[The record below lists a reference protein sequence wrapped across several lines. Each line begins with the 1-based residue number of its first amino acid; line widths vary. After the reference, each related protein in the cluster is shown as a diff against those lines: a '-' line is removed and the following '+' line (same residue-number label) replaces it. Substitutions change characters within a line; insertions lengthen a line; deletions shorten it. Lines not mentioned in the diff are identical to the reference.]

1 MTPPEAAPPGTILRP
16 RATVAVSTLATG
28 LGAYLGFVP
37 GFLAPVLQA
46 DLDLSRTALGILVGV
61 FYGAT
66 GVGSPVAGRLTDR
79 MGARRAVALDQV
91 LVAGS
96 LVVGALFPV
105 YPVLLAGAVVAGFG
119 YALTNAGTNLAV
131 SVAVPVRG
139 HGVALATKTAG
150 VPVLVAV
157 SAPLAAAAG
166 EAFGWRAVYLATVPV
181 VLLVAAAALWVL
193 PDGRSP
199 RRTDPAAPVRV
210 LPRGFLW
217 FPVGAFCLVA
227 GSQPLY
233 SWTVAYLH
241 EVGGLEL
248 PVAGSVTAAGSVA
261 AVVAMVVVARR
272 SDRVAAGRTAG
283 GSRIPAVVT
292 LCVGTAAGEALLV
305 AGTAAGVPVMVA
317 GVVVATV
324 AQLSAIGLMHAAV
337 VAAAPHAVGRA
348 SGVTMAGYY
357 VGALVGAP
365 VFGAVVDATG
375 GYVPA
380 WAMSLALV
388 LCGAATFT
396 RCRAVGSGFSSDR
409 TGGASD
415 GVAPRRSRIR
425 GAAPQRVPRGRN
437 AAGG

>member
-1 MTPPEAAPPGTILRP
+1 VTLPGTVLRP
-16 RATVAVSTLATG
+16 RATVAASTLATG

-66 GVGSPVAGRLTDR
+66 GIGSPVAGRLTDR

-91 LVAGS
+91 LVAVA
-96 LVVGALFPV
+96 LVAGAAFPV
-105 YPVLLAGAVVAGFG
+105 YPVLIAGAVVAGFG

-131 SVAVPVRG
+131 AVAVPSRG

-150 VPVLVAV
+150 VPALVAV

-181 VLLVAAAALWVL
+181 VLAVAAFAWWAL

-199 RRTDPAAPVRV
+199 RPTDLAAGVRA

-217 FPVGAFCLVA
+217 FPAAAFCLVA

-241 EVGGLEL
+241 EAGGLAL
-248 PVAGSVTAAGSVA
+248 PLAGTFTACGSIA

-272 SDRVAAGRTAG
+272 SDRAAAS
-283 GSRIPAVVT
+283 SRIPAVVA
-292 LCVGTAAGEALLV
+292 LCLVTAAGEAMLI
-305 AGTAAGVPVMVA
+305 AGPATGVPMMVA
-317 GVVVATV
+317 GVIVATV

-365 VFGAVVDATG
+365 VFGAVVDTTG
-375 GYVPA
+375 SYVPA
-380 WAMSLALV
+380 WTMSLALV
-388 LCGAATFT
+388 LCGAAAFS
-396 RCRAVGSGFSSDR
+396 RCRAVSSAPG
-409 TGGASD
+409 TGASD
-415 GVAPRRSRIR
+415 GGTSPRSRTP
-425 GAAPQRVPRGRN
+425 GAAGRRAPRGRN

>member
-1 MTPPEAAPPGTILRP
+1 MGLRP

-46 DLDLSRTALGILVGV
+46 ELDLSRTALGVLVGV

-66 GVGSPVAGRLTDR
+66 GVGSPIAGRLTDR

-91 LVAGS
+91 LVAIA
-96 LVVGALFPV
+96 LVAGAAFPF
-105 YPVLLAGAVVAGFG
+105 YPVLIAGAVVAGFG

-131 SVAVPVRG
+131 AVAVPQRG

-166 EAFGWRAVYLATVPV
+166 EALGWRAVYLATVPI
-181 VLLVAAAALWVL
+181 VLIVAVAAWWAL

-199 RRTDPAAPVRV
+199 ARTSGDTAVAAPVHA

-217 FPVGAFCLVA
+217 FPLAAFSLVA

-233 SWTVAYLH
+233 SWSVAYLH
-241 EVGGLEL
+241 EAGGLVL
-248 PVAGSVTAAGSVA
+248 PLAGTFTASGSVA
-261 AVVAMVVVARR
+261 AVVAMVLVARR
-272 SDRVAAGRTAG
+272 SDRAAAS
-283 GSRIPAVVT
+283 SRIPAVVV
-292 LCVGTAAGEALLV
+292 LCLVAAAGEALLV
-305 AGTAAGVPVMVA
+305 AGPATGVPVMVA
-317 GVVVATV
+317 GVVIATV

-357 VGALVGAP
+357 VGALIGAP

-380 WAMSLALV
+380 WTISLV
-388 LCGAATFT
+388 LVLGGAAAFT
-396 RCRAVGSGFSSDR
+396 RCRTVGPEISSGR
-409 TGGASD
+409 RVGASD
-415 GVAPRRSRIR
+415 AATGPRSRIR
-425 GAAPQRVPRGRN
+425 GAAAQRAPHGRN